1 MTETIADDVGL
12 LRRFELRLLRCSL
25 SPPPTPPPPPP
36 PPPSNP
42 LHRLI
47 DGVLS
52 SIERG
57 NYSAA
62 LSSEAS
68 HHVFGFASAF
78 AFDDTVE
85 CAERF
90 YREAEGS
97 AATFLVGGFESS
109 WLSVI
114 DPESADGDR
123 AARAVLLMCLCVAA
137 LLAFTQRNITGPVER
152 FPSFPLLIAGT
163 TDAKQES
170 GTGLWDAWAR
180 SHLASSGADVLGKFS
195 CLTDIVYAK
204 MLLMKTKDVCAH
216 GISCHLPGSLSW
228 WLSRVIFLQQRI
240 LDERSSSLYDL
251 LQVYIGESLKHSG
264 NLEKVISYWGSEL
277 YEGEASNIVCI
288 INLEAGII
296 ENEYGRVDS
305 SRLYFNQAEE
315 ACGLQLSVTG
325 VLGLR
330 TVHQVDAKAQMVLVN
345 NQDQQKNS
353 SGSLVRCSEL
363 EKDDFVTQGADKASE
378 SRVGVEDCDILMAP
392 KLIADGTAGNSEH
405 SLQDGSFSSL
415 SLGSVQ
421 QAVVLVQCLYIKKS
435 KRDEELSRW
444 EMAPYIEAI
453 DAQQHCCFMV
463 QGVYEA
469 SPVAAQRIQFSYGV
483 YFPTIPALRKE
494 YGELLV
500 GCGLIGEALKTFEDL
515 ELWDNLI
522 HCYSLLGKKSM
533 AFDLIKA
540 RLSDSPNDPRLWCS
554 LGDVTNN
561 DEYYEKALEVS
572 KNRSARA
579 KRALARNAY
588 NRGDYITSK
597 VLWESAMALNSLYPD
612 GWFALGSAALKAR
625 DIDKALDGFT
635 PNDRRNSWQLWENYS
650 HVAMD
655 IGNLRQALEATKM
668 VMDLTSSKR
677 IDADLLDRVMV
688 KVEEKCLRPPNYTSL
703 KTVED
708 HNPSVQ
714 SLPATVL
721 SNESRDVSGDTEN
734 DMESSRETEL
744 LVDILGGIFQQIIRS
759 GGDVWGLYAR
769 WHKIK
774 GDFSMCSE
782 ALLKQVR
789 SYQGSD
795 VWKDQD
801 RFKKFALA
809 SLQLCNVYMEIAA
822 STGSHRELT
831 AAEMHL
837 RNTIKQAVNFSNT
850 QEFRDLQE
858 CFEEVK
864 KRLQAVSTVN
874 V

>member
-1 MTETIADDVGL
+1 
-12 LRRFELRLLRCSL
+12 
-25 SPPPTPPPPPP
+25 
-36 PPPSNP
+36 
-42 LHRLI
+42 
-47 DGVLS
+47 
-52 SIERG
+52 
-57 NYSAA
+57 
-62 LSSEAS
+62 
-68 HHVFGFASAF
+68 
-78 AFDDTVE
+78 
-85 CAERF
+85 
-90 YREAEGS
+90 
-97 AATFLVGGFESS
+97 
-109 WLSVI
+109 
-114 DPESADGDR
+114 
-123 AARAVLLMCLCVAA
+123 
-137 LLAFTQRNITGPVER
+137 
-152 FPSFPLLIAGT
+152 
-163 TDAKQES
+163 
-170 GTGLWDAWAR
+170 
-180 SHLASSGADVLGKFS
+180 
-195 CLTDIVYAK
+195 

-251 LQVYIGESLKHSG
+251 LQVYIGESLKHFG

-277 YEGEASNIVCI
+277 YEGEASSIVCM

-363 EKDDFVTQGADKASE
+363 EKDDFVTQGADKASD

-392 KLIADGTAGNSEH
+392 KLLIADGTAGNSEH
-405 SLQDGSFSSL
+405 ALQDGSFSSL

-453 DAQQHCCFMV
+453 DAQQHCCFMIRCFCDILRIRWEFARTRTKQRALLLMEKLV

-588 NRGDYITSK
+588 NRGDFITSK

-635 PNDRRNSWQLWENYS
+635 RAVQLDPENPEAWNNIACLHMIKKRNKESFIAFREALKFRRNSWQLWENYS

-688 KVEEKCLRPPNYTSL
+688 KVEEKCLRQPNYTSL
-703 KTVED
+703 KSVED

-714 SLPATVL
+714 SLPATTVL
-721 SNESRDVSGDTEN
+721 SNESRDVSGDTESN
-734 DMESSRETEL
+734 MESSRETEL

-774 GDFSMCSE
+774 GDLSMCSE

-801 RFKKFALA
+801 RFNKFALA